1 MLEAGDMAISSPPK
15 ITESG
20 RFPEDVNVPP
30 LENGDHLTIAEFE
43 RRYEAMPHLKK
54 AELIEGVVH
63 VPSPVRQRF
72 HGRQH
77 SYLNCW
83 LSVYEA
89 STPGSEVG
97 DNSTVRLDL
106 DNMPQPDCLL
116 FIQPEHGGQV
126 RIGEDGYI
134 EGAPDLV
141 AEVASSSVS
150 YDLKTKLAAYR
161 RNGVREYVVWRV
173 IDRKLD
179 WFVNRGGQFERLSL
193 QADGILRSTA
203 FPGLWL
209 DPAALL
215 AGNLN
220 TVLAILK
227 QGLNSP
233 EHVEFVAELE
243 RSRRP

>member
-1 MLEAGDMAISSPPK
+1 MAVSTQRPKAPEPGDVA
-15 ITESG
+15 
-20 RFPEDVNVPP
+20 VPP

-43 RRYEAMPHLKK
+43 RRYEAMPRLKK

-77 SYLNCW
+77 SHLNCW
-83 LSVYEA
+83 LGVYEA
-89 STPGSEVG
+89 NTPGTEVG

-106 DNMPQPDCLL
+106 DNMPQLDCLL

-141 AEVASSSVS
+141 AEVASSSAS
-150 YDLKTKLAAYR
+150 YDLRTKLGAYR
-161 RNGVREYVVWRV
+161 RNGVSEYVVWRV
-173 IDRKLD
+173 LDRQLD
-179 WFVNRGGQFERLSL
+179 WFMNRGGQFERLL
-193 QADGILRSTA
+193 PDADGVLRSA
-203 FPGLWL
+203 VFRGLWL

-215 AGNLN
+215 GGDMRA
-220 TVLAILK
+220 VLAML
-227 QGLNSP
+227 QRGLDSP
-233 EHVEFVAELE
+233 EHAEFVAELA
-243 RSRRP
+243 RSLRA